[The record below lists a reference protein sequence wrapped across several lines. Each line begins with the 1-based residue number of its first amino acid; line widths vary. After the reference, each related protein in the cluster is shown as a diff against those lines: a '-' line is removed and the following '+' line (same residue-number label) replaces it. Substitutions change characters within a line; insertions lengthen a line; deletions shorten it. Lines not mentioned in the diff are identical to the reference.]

1 MVRQYRLLITSAGQA
16 SPPELG
22 YRVVDILKQHLHSE
36 SRSAPI
42 SVLDVGCGL
51 GHQMALIHSSL
62 PQLFSRIEG
71 VDWSPA
77 TIDKHLA
84 DDESVYDQVTLCQSD
99 RLPFE
104 DGQFD
109 LALSMENLEHLYGDA
124 SIRAI
129 AELARVAKHVLIST
143 PLPHDCINFRWIY
156 PEIVEAIMDPVPLAH
171 RDYICLESAVHKST
185 LFPSTME
192 KSGFQ
197 CILGQ
202 HAFYLAKSN
211 QICTDR
217 IACVAIDPQPGH
229 PCAPGAPAMA
239 DGDYKGNYLQL
250 LAESA
255 SLNERILAHPEFAPS
270 MSMEKDVLARMQA
283 QVATRAAAS
292 QPPSG
297 GTNKR
302 RTRFRTKLKRWFAT
316 TTPD

>member
-22 YRVVDILKQHLHSE
+22 HRVVDILKAHFHAE
-36 SRSAPI
+36 TRSSPV

-62 PQLFSRIEG
+62 PKLFSRIEG

-77 TIDKHLA
+77 TIEKHQA
-84 DDESVYDQVTLCQSD
+84 DASSVYDQVTLCQSD
-99 RLPFE
+99 RLPFQE
-104 DGQFD
+104 GQFD
-109 LALSMENLEHLYGDA
+109 LAISMENLEHLYGDA

-143 PLPHDCINFRWIY
+143 PLPQDCINFRWIH
-156 PEIVEAIMDPVPLAH
+156 PEIVEAIMDPLPIAH

-192 KSGFQ
+192 KAGFK
-197 CILGQ
+197 CLLGQ
-202 HAFYLAKSN
+202 HAFYLAESA
-211 QICTDR
+211 QVHAEQ
-217 IACVAIDPQPGH
+217 IACVGIELPTGH

-239 DGDYKGNYLQL
+239 TDDYQGNYLRL

-255 SLNERILAHPEFAPS
+255 SLNERIGIHVEFAPS
-270 MSMEKDVLARMQA
+270 MAMEQEALARQQA
-283 QVATRAAAS
+283 EAAARAPV
-292 QPPSG
+292 PPPASG
-297 GTNKR
+297 GVHR
-302 RTRFRTKLKRWFAT
+302 RKMRLRAKLKRWFAAS
-316 TTPD
+316 PD